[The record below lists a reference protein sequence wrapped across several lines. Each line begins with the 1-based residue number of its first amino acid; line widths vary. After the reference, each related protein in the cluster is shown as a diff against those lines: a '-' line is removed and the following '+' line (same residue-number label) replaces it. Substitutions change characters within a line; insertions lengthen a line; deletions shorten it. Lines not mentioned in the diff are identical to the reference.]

1 MCGINKKFV
10 LTSMD
15 EEDIVTSMNLACER
29 KQKAS
34 NIVKLQ
40 MEWLTLIDKS
50 VQEDLYLSIFYFRTT
65 LRGITKS

>member
-1 MCGINKKFV
+1 MCEINTKIV
-10 LTSMD
+10 LTKMD
-15 EEDIVTSMNLACER
+15 EEDKVTSMNLACER

-50 VQEDLYLSIFYFRTT
+50 VQEDLYLSIFYFWTI
-65 LRGITKS
+65 LRGMSKS

>member
-1 MCGINKKFV
+1 MCEINKKIV

-34 NIVKLQ
+34 NIVKPQ
-40 MEWLTLIDKS
+40 IE
-50 VQEDLYLSIFYFRTT
+50 
-65 LRGITKS
+65 